1 MNLRLRPTVLSD
13 IDKIMEWVNDPEVLM
28 KFANFKP
35 VTREQ
40 ELLFLH
46 NLIQSPDDKTF
57 TVENENSDYIG
68 QVSINKIY
76 WPARNGKL
84 ALVIH
89 PDKRGQGYI
98 RTIIELIVKQG
109 FNMGLHKLWLMIRED
124 NIKGKKLYRSLGFT
138 IEATLIDEYIDPLTG
153 QFVNMIRLYQLN
165 PKDLL

>member
-1 MNLRLRPTVLSD
+1 MKLRLRPTALSD
-13 IDKIMEWVNDPEVLM
+13 IDNIMEWVNDPEVLM

-40 ELLFLH
+40 ELVFLA

-57 TVENENSDYIG
+57 TVENEIGDYIG

-76 WPARNGKL
+76 WPAKNGKL

-89 PDKRGQGYI
+89 PDKRGRGYI
-98 RTIIELIVKQG
+98 RSIIKLIIKQG

-124 NIKGKKLYRSLGFT
+124 NIKGKKLYISLGFSL
-138 IEATLIDEYIDPLTG
+138 EAILIDEYIDPLTG
-153 QFVNMIRLYQLN
+153 KFVNMIRLYILN
-165 PKDLL
+165 TQES